1 MSPLEDL
8 IPLGYQVARP
18 PADAPVVDATAWRES
33 DGSQFWVR
41 PGDDEEAVVARV
53 RNHVKLADKMEQ
65 AQTYFADNFANWLTT
80 MGADKLLETASHT
93 GGHGCTRYGH
103 IDPDA
108 AKRASAAFDDIVA

>member
-65 AQTYFADNFANWLTT
+65 AQTYFADNFANWGT
-80 MGADKLLETASHT
+80 MTAAQK
-93 GGHGCTRYGH
+93 
-103 IDPDA
+103 DA
-108 AKRASAAFDDIVA
+108 ANRQAQRALSNLCRYVRNDLSSEGS